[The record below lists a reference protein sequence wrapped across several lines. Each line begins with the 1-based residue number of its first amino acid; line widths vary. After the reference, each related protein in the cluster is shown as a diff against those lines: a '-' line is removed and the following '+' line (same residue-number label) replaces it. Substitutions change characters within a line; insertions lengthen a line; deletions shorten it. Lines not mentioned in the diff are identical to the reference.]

1 MLANLGLLLIRV
13 IIGFTFVGHG
23 GQKLFAWF
31 GGGGPTGTAH
41 WLESIGVAP
50 GKRIWAIIAG
60 TFEFVGGLLFG
71 TGVLTV
77 VGAALISIIML
88 DAIITVHAR
97 NGYWITN
104 NGFEYNLVL
113 IAAVVGV
120 AMIGPGDYVL
130 YSFS

>member
-23 GQKLFAWF
+23 SQKLFGWF
-31 GGGGPTGTAH
+31 GGGGPTGTAE
-41 WLESIGVAP
+41 WFKSAGIAP
-50 GKRIWAIIAG
+50 GRRVWAIIAG
-60 TFEFVGGLLFG
+60 VFEFVGGLLFG
-71 TGVLTV
+71 TGVLTA

-97 NGYWITN
+97 NGYWIDK